1 MKPVL
6 IGLYSPVPQSGKS
19 TVAAHLA
26 LNHGFQVV
34 KFAQVLKM
42 MTATFL
48 RSLGYEASDIA
59 EMVEGD
65 RKEEVIPAI
74 GVSTRHLMIT
84 LGTDW
89 GRNAVAE
96 DLWVKAAMTQAHYLL
111 GQGCNVVIDDMRFPN
126 EMNAIICGYP
136 ASATIRIER
145 PDVQSTAAS
154 EGLLEG
160 MTFDAH
166 FVNDGDLRDLLNK
179 MDDFLARLHAAV
191 QAWG

>member
-1 MKPVL
+1 MTPVL

-26 LNHGFQVV
+26 LTHGFQVV
-34 KFAQVLKM
+34 KFAQVLKT

-48 RSLGYEASDIA
+48 RSLGYDVSEIA

-65 RKEEVIPAI
+65 RKEEVIPSI
-74 GVSTRHLMIT
+74 GVTTRHLMIT

-89 GRNAVAE
+89 GRNAVNQ
-96 DLWVKAAMTQAHYLL
+96 DLWVNAAMTQARYLMN
-111 GQGCNVVIDDMRFPN
+111 QGHSVVIDDMRFPN
-126 EMNAIICGYP
+126 EKAAVEGWLN
-136 ASATIRIER
+136 SAVIRIER
-145 PDVQSTAAS
+145 PDAQVTAAS

-160 MTFDAH
+160 LSFDDH
-166 FVNDGDLRDLLNK
+166 IVNDGDVRDLLNK
-179 MDDFLARLHAAV
+179 VDDFLARLHATV